1 MSSLRDVTRDV
12 PYDVLVVGAGPGGLA
27 TALSAARHGARVL
40 VVDRHPGT
48 STRPRATGIALRTME
63 IFRIWGVADAVR
75 ARAVPVDLH
84 ATSGATLVAPPRSS
98 GRAGG
103 YPDLRE
109 ILRVSPALPL
119 VCPQDLVEPVL
130 ADAVRRHGGEIRF
143 GTRLVDLQVR
153 PAGVLA
159 SFQARERACERA
171 IRHSA
176 CAKRR
181 PSAARECGERV
192 RARFVV
198 GADGTRS
205 TVRSALGIGVEHL
218 GTWAQAVQVLFR
230 PDRDPL
236 RGRLPPLLTFVDE
249 PQPAALCPMGAGR
262 WSYVALRFDGGRPDV
277 PDDWTAT
284 LRAATGL
291 PDLEPEVLDVAPFT
305 LAAAVATTYRSGPG
319 FLVGDAAHRA
329 TPVAG
334 IGLNTAVHDG
344 HELGWKL
351 AWVAR
356 GLAGEALL
364 DSHDAERGPVGR
376 AAAER
381 SLDPAGRPTDGLAI
395 NLGHTHRSA
404 VIAGTDPAPDLR
416 IDLAAR
422 PGERAPHVWIRHA
435 GARVSTLDLFDG
447 RLTVVTGDG
456 SAWARAAR
464 TFGLP
469 VLAADDGS
477 ALARAYRIGPDSAV
491 LVRPDGRVAWRA
503 DDRCADPRAALADAV
518 AVTLGHAVA
527 PTALRS
533 HNGLPRPA

>member
-1 MSSLRDVTRDV
+1 MSTLRDVTQDV
-12 PYDVLVVGAGPGGLA
+12 PTYDVLIVGAGPGGLA

-40 VVDRHPGT
+40 VVDRHPGA
-48 STRPRATGIALRTME
+48 STRPRATGISLRTME
-63 IFRIWGVADAVR
+63 IFRAWGVADAVR
-75 ARAVPVDLH
+75 ERAVPVDHH

-119 VCPQDLVEPVL
+119 VCPQDLVEPIL

-143 GTRLVDLQVR
+143 GARLVGLQVR
-153 PAGVLA
+153 PDGVRAELA
-159 SFQARERACERA
+159 T
-171 IRHSA
+171 
-176 CAKRR
+176 
-181 PSAARECGERV
+181 GDRV
-192 RARFVV
+192 GARFVV

-205 TVRSALGIGVEHL
+205 TVRAALGIGLRHL
-218 GTWAQAVQVLFR
+218 GTWAEAVQVLFT
-230 PDRDPL
+230 PDLAPL
-236 RGRLPPLLTFVDE
+236 LSQDGGPRLPHLLTFVDQ

-277 PDDWTAT
+277 PHDWTAT

-291 PDLEPEVLDVAPFT
+291 PDLEPEVLDVARFT

-319 FLVGDAAHRA
+319 FLVGDAAHRT

-356 GLAGEALL
+356 GLAGEGLL
-364 DSHDAERGPVGR
+364 DSHDPERGPVGL
-376 AAAER
+376 AAAQR
-381 SLDPAGRPTDGLAI
+381 SLDVEGQPTDGLAS
-395 NLGHTHRSA
+395 NLGHTHRST
-404 VIAGTDPAPDLR
+404 VIAGTGTPPALR

-435 GARVSTLDLFDG
+435 GRRVSTLDLFDG
-447 RLTVVTGDG
+447 RLTLVTDDSTG
-456 SAWARAAR
+456 WARASG
-464 TFGLP
+464 TFDLQ
-469 VLAADDGS
+469 VLGAGGGS

-491 LVRPDGRVAWRA
+491 LVRPDGRVAWRS
-503 DDRCADPRAALADAV
+503 DDRCSDPRLALASAV
-518 AVTLGHAVA
+518 ATALGHATA
-527 PTALRS
+527 PTALA
-533 HNGLPRPA
+533 G

>member
-1 MSSLRDVTRDV
+1 MSPRCDVTDDV
-12 PYDVLVVGAGPGGLA
+12 PPYDVLVVGAGPGGLA

-40 VVDRHPGT
+40 VVERHPGT
-48 STRPRATGIALRTME
+48 STRPRATGINLRTME
-63 IFRIWGVADAVR
+63 IFRVWGVADAVR
-75 ARAVPVDLH
+75 ARAVPVDTDT
-84 ATSGATLVAPPRSS
+84 ATGATLAAPPRST

-143 GTRLVDLQVR
+143 GTRLTELQVR
-153 PAGVLA
+153 PDGVHA
-159 SFQARERACERA
+159 TVGSDPV
-171 IRHSA
+171 H
-176 CAKRR
+176 
-181 PSAARECGERV
+181 
-192 RARFVV
+192 ARFVV

-205 TVRSALGIGVEHL
+205 TVRVALGIGLRHL

-230 PDRDPL
+230 PDLAPLLGRDRP
-236 RGRLPPLLTFVDE
+236 GRLPRLLTFVDE
-249 PQPAALCPMGAGR
+249 PQPAALTPMGLGR
-262 WSYVALRFDGGRPDV
+262 WGYVGLRFDGGQPDV

-291 PDLEPEVLDVAPFT
+291 PDLEPEVIDAARFT
-305 LAAAVATTYRSGPG
+305 LAAAVATRYRSGPG
-319 FLVGDAAHRA
+319 FLVGDAAHRT

-364 DSHDAERGPVGR
+364 DSHDAERGPVGL

-381 SLDPAGRPTDGLAI
+381 SLDVEGRPTDGLAS

-404 VIAGTDPAPDLR
+404 VIDGVGSPPELR
-416 IDLAAR
+416 SDLAAR
-422 PGERAPHVWIRHA
+422 PGERAPHAWLRRA
-435 GARVSTLDLFDG
+435 GRRVSALDLFEG
-447 RLTVVTGDG
+447 RLTLVTGDG
-456 SAWARAAR
+456 TGWARASG
-464 TFGLP
+464 TFDLQ
-469 VLAADDGS
+469 VLGAAGGS
-477 ALARAYRIGPDSAV
+477 SLARAYRIGPDSAV
-491 LVRPDGRVAWRA
+491 LVRPDGRVAWRV

-518 AVTLGHAVA
+518 ALALGHDTA
-527 PTALRS
+527 PAAALA
-533 HNGLPRPA
+533 G